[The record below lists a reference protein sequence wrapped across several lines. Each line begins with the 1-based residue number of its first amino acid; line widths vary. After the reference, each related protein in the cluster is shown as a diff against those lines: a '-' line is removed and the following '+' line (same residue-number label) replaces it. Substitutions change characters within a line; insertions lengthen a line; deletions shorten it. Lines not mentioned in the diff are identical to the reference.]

1 MLSTRD
7 CGVYAVP
14 DYGDEE
20 TFTEAGHDVGCETS
34 VADYGST
41 DSPGCVDRSPLV
53 GFRSAEKVSTDRC
66 VRCVGSCTAHL
77 EELADPS
84 DLVQGVGRK

>member
-1 MLSTRD
+1 MRIY
-7 CGVYAVP
+7 GIYAVS

-20 TFTEAGHDVGCETS
+20 TFTETGHDVGCETS

-41 DSPGCVDRSPLV
+41 GSPGCVDCSPLV
-53 GFRSAEKVSTDRC
+53 GIISTGKDSTDRC